1 MKFDPYNLP
10 KAFPP
15 DGMIQRHGKPYITHV
30 GLVWLANHRGKP
42 WSGTIVSHDIKWNQ
56 DGLPTA
62 AVVLFR
68 VWDDEQEHTDIGDAY
83 PMNVGKMIVP
93 HLIRMASTRAQNR
106 ALRAFVGY
114 AGCTADELEL
124 GESYDSPQGSGR
136 DQPSNGVRSDS
147 QPIQNS
153 QPAST
158 AGFNIR
164 TNCSAK
170 CPACGAPVWDDRERA
185 IEARKK
191 SGKKT
196 GPPYFKCSR
205 KAACPGG
212 KGDYGWGEFN
222 DPDWLDKQNPDRVIN
237 HDRELLTEDGKKRAR
252 EMEIDAGA
260 FLHEHCGQDDG
271 PPPYEDSDIPF

>member
-1 MKFDPYNLP
+1 MKFDPNNLP

-15 DGMIQRHGKPYITHV
+15 DGMIERHGKPYITHV

-42 WSGTIVSHDIKWNQ
+42 WSGTIVSHDITYNSK
-56 DGLPTA
+56 GLPHA
-62 AVVLFR
+62 AKVIYK
-68 VWDDEQEHTDIGDAY
+68 VWDDEREHTDIGDADIN
-83 PMNVGKMIVP
+83 NVGKMIVP

-136 DQPSNGVRSDS
+136 DQPSNGARSDS

-205 KAACPGG
+205 KGACPGN
-212 KGDYGWGEFN
+212 KSDDYGWGEFD
-222 DPDWLDKQNPDRVIN
+222 DPDWLLKQEADDGMVGSNVF
-237 HDRELLTEDGKKRAR
+237 TSEDSVASSIR
-252 EMEIDAGA
+252 
-260 FLHEHCGQDDG
+260 QDIPDG
-271 PPPYEDSDIPF
+271 PPPYEDKDIPF